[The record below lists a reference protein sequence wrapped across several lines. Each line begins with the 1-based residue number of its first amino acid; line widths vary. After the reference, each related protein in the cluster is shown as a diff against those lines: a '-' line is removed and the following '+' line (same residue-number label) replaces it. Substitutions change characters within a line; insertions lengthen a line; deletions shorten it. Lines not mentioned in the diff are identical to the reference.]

1 MLNPRR
7 KTISVNVGGV
17 NIGQGFPIAVQSMT
31 NTDTADIKK
40 TTDQIIELAKA
51 GSELVR
57 ITVDRPEAAKAV
69 AYIKEELDKKGVNI
83 PLIGDFHYIGH
94 KLLKDYPSCA
104 ESLAKYRIN
113 PGNVGFKNKK
123 DKQFSEIIEIAC
135 KYNKPIRIG
144 ANWGSIDQELLTDL
158 MDRNSKKKNKKPAQE
173 VLHDALVKSVY
184 SSALMAESIGLSKSK
199 IILSAKV
206 SLVSDLI
213 SVYKKLAKTSNHSLH
228 LGLTEAGLGIKGV
241 VSSTAA
247 ISILLNLGIGDT
259 IRVSLTPKPGE
270 DRAEEVRVAR
280 EILQSLGIRHFKPD
294 VIACP
299 GCGRTTSTTFQELA
313 TKIEEY
319 IYINM
324 PNWSK
329 KYIAV
334 ENLKLAVMGCI
345 VNGPGESK
353 HANLGISLPGTGE
366 EPAAPVFV
374 DGEKYKIL
382 RGPNIANDFIAIL
395 NSYIDKNYKRREV
408 SK

>member
-1 MLNPRR
+1 MLNSRR
-7 KTISVNVGGV
+7 KTIPVNVGGI

-40 TTDQIIELAKA
+40 TTDQIVELAKA

-69 AYIKEELDKKGVNI
+69 VYIKEELDKKGVNI

-144 ANWGSIDQELLTDL
+144 ANWGSVDQELLTDL

-184 SSALMAESIGLSKSK
+184 SSALRAESIGLSESK

-213 SVYKKLAKTSNHSLH
+213 SVYKKLAKTSNHALH

-313 TKIEEY
+313 T
-319 IYINM
+319 
-324 PNWSK
+324 
-329 KYIAV
+329 
-334 ENLKLAVMGCI
+334 G
-345 VNGPGESK
+345 
-353 HANLGISLPGTGE
+353 
-366 EPAAPVFV
+366 
-374 DGEKYKIL
+374 
-382 RGPNIANDFIAIL
+382 
-395 NSYIDKNYKRREV
+395 
-408 SK
+408 